1 MTFFKKNDNIQ
12 PLKKDMK
19 GDFNLDIF
27 LRKKANT
34 MISRAKEA
42 NGILCLEEVR
52 NEMKDISESDIEE
65 IEALAKEA
73 ELEVVNTVNE
83 KENIIDERLEKEN
96 QKKMQEKLLKENL
109 RNEMKFTEI
118 SLSEQEIE
126 ADESAKMLLNEIS
139 QNPLLSV
146 LEEKKLFIEMLPEER
161 KNNFFKTL
169 KPNERKK
176 ILKMISDNPLSP
188 EEAKEEIITSNMRLI
203 VSIAKKYVLKSS
215 LELTDLVSEG
225 AIGLTRATEKFE
237 IERGYKFSTYATYW
251 IRQQIIRAIAEQS
264 KTIRTPVH
272 VNEILQKVRKV
283 QNERFQ
289 NGKKEYG
296 VEKLSEILN
305 IPIQNLKDALESEGE
320 HVSLNKSL
328 NGEEEGETVANI
340 VGDKGTFA
348 SPYKVSENKNLA
360 KALNEVLDTLDY
372 REAMIVRYR
381 FGFCDDGVPKT
392 LEEVARI
399 FKITRERVRQ
409 LETKAL
415 RKLRHPSKRKK
426 IEDFR

>member
-1 MTFFKKNDNIQ
+1 
-12 PLKKDMK
+12 MK

-27 LRKKANT
+27 LRKKANA

-52 NEMKDISESDIEE
+52 NEMKDISESGIEE
-65 IEALAKEA
+65 IEVLAKEA

-109 RNEMKFTEI
+109 RNEMKFAEI

-139 QNPLLSV
+139 QNPLLSA
-146 LEEKKLFIEMLPEER
+146 LEEKKLFIEMLSEER
-161 KNNFFKTL
+161 KNNFLETL
-169 KPNERKK
+169 NPKERRK
-176 ILKMISDNPLSP
+176 ILKMLSDNPLSL
-188 EEAKEEIITSNMRLI
+188 EKAKEKIITSNMRLI

-360 KALNEVLDTLDY
+360 QALNELLDTLDY

-381 FGFCDDGVPKT
+381 FGFCDDGVSKT

>member
-1 MTFFKKNDNIQ
+1 
-12 PLKKDMK
+12 MK

-126 ADESAKMLLNEIS
+126 ADESTKMLLNEIS
-139 QNPLLSV
+139 QNPLLSI

-161 KNNFFKTL
+161 KNNFLKTL

-176 ILKMISDNPLSP
+176 ILKMISDNPLSS
-188 EEAKEEIITSNMRLI
+188 EEAKEKIITSNMRLI

-340 VGDKGTFA
+340 VGDKGTFV

>member
-1 MTFFKKNDNIQ
+1 
-12 PLKKDMK
+12 MK

-27 LRKKANT
+27 LRKKADA

-52 NEMKDISESDIEE
+52 SEMKDISESDIEE

-96 QKKMQEKLLKENL
+96 QKKMQEKLLNENL

-139 QNPLLSV
+139 QNPLLSI

-161 KNNFFKTL
+161 RNNFFKTL

-176 ILKMISDNPLSP
+176 ISKMLSDDPLSP
-188 EEAKEEIITSNMRLI
+188 EGAKEKIITSNMRLI

-328 NGEEEGETVANI
+328 NGEEEGETVANL
-340 VGDKGTFA
+340 VGDKGTFT

-360 KALNEVLDTLDY
+360 KVLNEVLDTLDY
-372 REAMIVRYR
+372 REAMIIRYR

>member
-1 MTFFKKNDNIQ
+1 
-12 PLKKDMK
+12 MK

-27 LRKKANT
+27 LRKKANA

-52 NEMKDISESDIEE
+52 NEMKDISESGIEE
-65 IEALAKEA
+65 IEVLAKEA

-109 RNEMKFTEI
+109 RNEMKFAEI

-139 QNPLLSV
+139 QNPLLSA
-146 LEEKKLFIEMLPEER
+146 LEEKKLFIEMLSEER
-161 KNNFFKTL
+161 KNNFLETL
-169 KPNERKK
+169 NPKERRK
-176 ILKMISDNPLSP
+176 ILKMLSDNPLSL
-188 EEAKEEIITSNMRLI
+188 EKAKEKIITSNMRLI

-289 NGKKEYG
+289 NGKKEYD

-360 KALNEVLDTLDY
+360 IVLNEVLDTLDY

>member
-1 MTFFKKNDNIQ
+1 
-12 PLKKDMK
+12 MK

-27 LRKKANT
+27 LRKKANV

-52 NEMKDISESDIEE
+52 NEMKDISENDIEE
-65 IEALAKEA
+65 IEVLAKEA
-73 ELEVVNTVNE
+73 ELEVVNTVNK

-109 RNEMKFTEI
+109 RNEMKFAEI

-139 QNPLLSV
+139 QNPLLSA
-146 LEEKKLFIEMLPEER
+146 LEEKKLFIEMLSEER
-161 KNNFFKTL
+161 KNNFLETL
-169 KPNERKK
+169 NPKERRK
-176 ILKMISDNPLSP
+176 ILKMLSDNPLSL
-188 EEAKEEIITSNMRLI
+188 EKAKEKIITSNMRLI

-360 KALNEVLDTLDY
+360 QALNELLDTLDY

-381 FGFCDDGVPKT
+381 FGFCDDGVSKT

>member
-1 MTFFKKNDNIQ
+1 
-12 PLKKDMK
+12 MK

-27 LRKKANT
+27 LRKKANA

-52 NEMKDISESDIEE
+52 NEMKDISESGIEE
-65 IEALAKEA
+65 IEVLAKEA

-109 RNEMKFTEI
+109 RNEMKFAEI

-126 ADESAKMLLNEIS
+126 ANESAKMLLNEIS
-139 QNPLLSV
+139 QNPLLSA
-146 LEEKKLFIEMLPEER
+146 LEEKKLFIEMLSEER
-161 KNNFFKTL
+161 KNNFLETL
-169 KPNERKK
+169 NPKERRK
-176 ILKMISDNPLSP
+176 ILKMLSDNPLSL
-188 EEAKEEIITSNMRLI
+188 EKAKEKIITSNMRLI

-360 KALNEVLDTLDY
+360 IVLNEVLDTLDY

>member
-1 MTFFKKNDNIQ
+1 
-12 PLKKDMK
+12 MK

-27 LRKKANT
+27 LRKKANA

-52 NEMKDISESDIEE
+52 NEMKDISESGIEE
-65 IEALAKEA
+65 IEVLAKEA

-109 RNEMKFTEI
+109 RNEMKFAEI

-139 QNPLLSV
+139 QNPLLSA
-146 LEEKKLFIEMLPEER
+146 LEEKKLFIEMLSEER
-161 KNNFFKTL
+161 KNNFLETL
-169 KPNERKK
+169 NPKERRK
-176 ILKMISDNPLSP
+176 ILKMLSDNPLSL
-188 EEAKEEIITSNMRLI
+188 EKAKEKIITSNMRLI

-360 KALNEVLDTLDY
+360 IVLNEVLDTLDY

-381 FGFCDDGVPKT
+381 FGFCDDGVSKT

>member
-1 MTFFKKNDNIQ
+1 
-12 PLKKDMK
+12 MK

-27 LRKKANT
+27 LRKKANA

-52 NEMKDISESDIEE
+52 NEMKDISESGIEE
-65 IEALAKEA
+65 IEVLAKEA

-109 RNEMKFTEI
+109 RNEMKFAEI

-126 ADESAKMLLNEIS
+126 ADESTKMLLNEIS
-139 QNPLLSV
+139 QNPLLSA
-146 LEEKKLFIEMLPEER
+146 LEEKKLFIEMLSEER
-161 KNNFFKTL
+161 KNNFLETL
-169 KPNERKK
+169 NPKERRK
-176 ILKMISDNPLSP
+176 ILKMLSDNPLSL
-188 EEAKEEIITSNMRLI
+188 EKAKEKIITSNMRLI

-360 KALNEVLDTLDY
+360 IVLNEVLDTLDY

>member
-1 MTFFKKNDNIQ
+1 
-12 PLKKDMK
+12 MK

-65 IEALAKEA
+65 IEVLAKEA

-161 KNNFFKTL
+161 KNNFLKTL

-176 ILKMISDNPLSP
+176 ILKMISDNPLSS
-188 EEAKEEIITSNMRLI
+188 EEAKEKIITSNMRLI

>member
-1 MTFFKKNDNIQ
+1 
-12 PLKKDMK
+12 MK

-34 MISRAKEA
+34 MISRTKET

-52 NEMKDISESDIEE
+52 SEMKDISESDIEE
-65 IEALAKEA
+65 IEVLAKEA
-73 ELEVVNTVNE
+73 KLEVVNTVNE

-109 RNEMKFTEI
+109 RNEMKFAEI

-139 QNPLLSV
+139 QNPLLSA
-146 LEEKKLFIEMLPEER
+146 LEEKKLFIEMLSEER
-161 KNNFFKTL
+161 KNNFLETL
-169 KPNERKK
+169 NPKERKK
-176 ILKMISDNPLSP
+176 ILKMLSDNPLSL
-188 EEAKEEIITSNMRLI
+188 EKAKEKIIISNMRLI

-283 QNERFQ
+283 QGERFQ

-328 NGEEEGETVANI
+328 NGDEEGETVANI
-340 VGDKGTFA
+340 VGDKGTFT
-348 SPYKVSENKNLA
+348 SPYKISENNNLA
-360 KALNEVLDTLDY
+360 QALNEVLDTLDY

>member
-1 MTFFKKNDNIQ
+1 
-12 PLKKDMK
+12 MK

-27 LRKKANT
+27 LRKKANV

-52 NEMKDISESDIEE
+52 NEMKDISENDIEE
-65 IEALAKEA
+65 IEVLAKEA

-109 RNEMKFTEI
+109 RNEMKFAEI

-139 QNPLLSV
+139 QNPLLSA
-146 LEEKKLFIEMLPEER
+146 LEEKKLFIEMLSEER
-161 KNNFFKTL
+161 KNNFLETL
-169 KPNERKK
+169 NPKERRK
-176 ILKMISDNPLSP
+176 ILKMLSDNPLSL
-188 EEAKEEIITSNMRLI
+188 EKAKEKIITSNMRLI

-360 KALNEVLDTLDY
+360 IVLNEVLDTLDY

-381 FGFCDDGVPKT
+381 FGFCDDGVTKT

>member
-1 MTFFKKNDNIQ
+1 
-12 PLKKDMK
+12 MK

-27 LRKKANT
+27 LRKKANV

-52 NEMKDISESDIEE
+52 NEMKDISENDIEE
-65 IEALAKEA
+65 IEVLAKEA

-109 RNEMKFTEI
+109 RNEMKFAEI

-139 QNPLLSV
+139 QNPLLSA
-146 LEEKKLFIEMLPEER
+146 LEEKKLFIEMLSEER
-161 KNNFFKTL
+161 KNNFLETL
-169 KPNERKK
+169 NPKERRK
-176 ILKMISDNPLSP
+176 ILKMLSDNPLSL
-188 EEAKEEIITSNMRLI
+188 EKAKEKIITSNMRLI

-360 KALNEVLDTLDY
+360 IVLNEVLDTLDY

>member
-1 MTFFKKNDNIQ
+1 
-12 PLKKDMK
+12 MK

-27 LRKKANT
+27 LRKKTNA
-34 MISRAKEA
+34 MISRAKES

-65 IEALAKEA
+65 IEALAKEK

-96 QKKMQEKLLKENL
+96 QKRMQEKLLKENL
-109 RNEMKFTEI
+109 KNEMKFAEI
-118 SLSEQEIE
+118 SLSEQDVET
-126 ADESAKMLLNEIS
+126 DESTKMLLNEIS
-139 QNPLLSV
+139 QNPLLSA

-161 KNNFFKTL
+161 KNNFL
-169 KPNERKK
+169 KVLNPKERKK
-176 ILKMISDNPLSP
+176 ILKMLSDNPLSL
-188 EEAKEEIITSNMRLI
+188 EEAKGKIITSNMRLI

-283 QNERFQ
+283 QSERFQ
-289 NGKKEYG
+289 SGKKEHS

-328 NGEEEGETVANI
+328 SGEEEGETVANI

-360 KALNEVLDTLDY
+360 QALNELLDTLDY

-381 FGFCDDGVPKT
+381 FGFCEDGVSKT

>member
-1 MTFFKKNDNIQ
+1 
-12 PLKKDMK
+12 MK

-34 MISRAKEA
+34 MISRVKEA

-52 NEMKDISESDIEE
+52 SEMKDISESDIEE

-96 QKKMQEKLLKENL
+96 QKKMQEKLLNENL

-139 QNPLLSV
+139 QNPLLSI

-161 KNNFFKTL
+161 RNNFFKTL

-176 ILKMISDNPLSP
+176 ISKMLSDDPLSP
-188 EEAKEEIITSNMRLI
+188 EEAKEKIITSNMRLI

-328 NGEEEGETVANI
+328 NGEEEGETVANL
-340 VGDKGTFA
+340 VGDKGTFT

-360 KALNEVLDTLDY
+360 KVLNEVLDTLDY
-372 REAMIVRYR
+372 REAMIIRYR

>member
-1 MTFFKKNDNIQ
+1 
-12 PLKKDMK
+12 MK

-27 LRKKANT
+27 LRKKTNA
-34 MISRAKEA
+34 MISRAKES
-42 NGILCLEEVR
+42 NGILCLEEAR

-65 IEALAKEA
+65 IEALAKEK

-83 KENIIDERLEKEN
+83 KENIIDERLEREN
-96 QKKMQEKLLKENL
+96 QKRMQEKLLKENL
-109 RNEMKFTEI
+109 KNEIKFTEI
-118 SLSEQEIE
+118 SLSEQDIE
-126 ADESAKMLLNEIS
+126 TDESTKMLLNEIS
-139 QNPLLSV
+139 QNPLLSA
-146 LEEKKLFIEMLPEER
+146 LEEKKLFIEMLSEER
-161 KNNFFKTL
+161 KNNFLETL
-169 KPNERKK
+169 NPKERKK
-176 ILKMISDNPLSP
+176 ILKMLSDNPLSL
-188 EEAKEEIITSNMRLI
+188 EKAKEKIITSNMRLI

-283 QNERFQ
+283 QGERFQ

-328 NGEEEGETVANI
+328 NGDEEGETVANI
-340 VGDKGTFA
+340 VGDKGTFT
-348 SPYKVSENKNLA
+348 SPYKISENNNLA
-360 KALNEVLDTLDY
+360 QALNEVLDTLDY

>member
-1 MTFFKKNDNIQ
+1 
-12 PLKKDMK
+12 MK

-188 EEAKEEIITSNMRLI
+188 EEAKEKIITSNMRLI

>member
-1 MTFFKKNDNIQ
+1 MNLFKKNDNIQ

-188 EEAKEEIITSNMRLI
+188 EEAKEKIITSNMRLI

-289 NGKKEYG
+289 NGKKEYD

>member
-65 IEALAKEA
+65 IEALAKEK

-83 KENIIDERLEKEN
+83 KENIIDERLEREN
-96 QKKMQEKLLKENL
+96 QKRMQEKLLKENL
-109 RNEMKFTEI
+109 KNEIKFTEI
-118 SLSEQEIE
+118 SLSEQDIE
-126 ADESAKMLLNEIS
+126 TDESTKMLLNEIS
-139 QNPLLSV
+139 QNPLLSA
-146 LEEKKLFIEMLPEER
+146 LEEKKLFIEMLSEER
-161 KNNFFKTL
+161 KNNFLETL
-169 KPNERKK
+169 NPKERKK
-176 ILKMISDNPLSP
+176 ILKMLSDNPLSL
-188 EEAKEEIITSNMRLI
+188 EKAKEKIITSNMRLI

>member
-1 MTFFKKNDNIQ
+1 
-12 PLKKDMK
+12 MK

-27 LRKKANT
+27 LRKKANV

-52 NEMKDISESDIEE
+52 NEMKDISESGIEE
-65 IEALAKEA
+65 IEVLAKEA

-109 RNEMKFTEI
+109 RNEMKFAEI

-139 QNPLLSV
+139 QNPLLSA
-146 LEEKKLFIEMLPEER
+146 LEEKKLFIEMLSEER
-161 KNNFFKTL
+161 KNNFLETL
-169 KPNERKK
+169 NPKERRK
-176 ILKMISDNPLSP
+176 ILKMLSDNPLSL
-188 EEAKEEIITSNMRLI
+188 EKAKEKIITSNMRLI

-225 AIGLTRATEKFE
+225 AVGLTRATEKFE

-360 KALNEVLDTLDY
+360 IVLNEVLDTLDY

>member
-1 MTFFKKNDNIQ
+1 
-12 PLKKDMK
+12 MK

-27 LRKKANT
+27 LRKKANA

-42 NGILCLEEVR
+42 NGILCFEEVR
-52 NEMKDISESDIEE
+52 NEMKDISESGIEE
-65 IEALAKEA
+65 IEVLAKEA

-109 RNEMKFTEI
+109 RNEMKFAEI

-139 QNPLLSV
+139 QNPLLSA
-146 LEEKKLFIEMLPEER
+146 LEEKKLFIEMLSEER
-161 KNNFFKTL
+161 KNNFLETL
-169 KPNERKK
+169 NPKERRK
-176 ILKMISDNPLSP
+176 ILKMLSDNPLSL
-188 EEAKEEIITSNMRLI
+188 EKAKEKIITSNMRLI

-283 QNERFQ
+283 QGERFQ

-328 NGEEEGETVANI
+328 NGDEEGETVANI
-340 VGDKGTFA
+340 VGDKGTFT
-348 SPYKVSENKNLA
+348 SPYKISENNNLA
-360 KALNEVLDTLDY
+360 QALNEVLDTLDY

>member
-188 EEAKEEIITSNMRLI
+188 EEAKEKIITSNMRLI

-289 NGKKEYG
+289 NGKKEYD

-305 IPIQNLKDALESEGE
+305 TPIQNLKDALESEGE

-426 IEDFR
+426 REDFR

>member
-1 MTFFKKNDNIQ
+1 
-12 PLKKDMK
+12 MK

-27 LRKKANT
+27 LRKKANA

-52 NEMKDISESDIEE
+52 NEMKDISESGIEE
-65 IEALAKEA
+65 IEVLAKEA

-109 RNEMKFTEI
+109 RNEMKFAEI

-139 QNPLLSV
+139 QNPLLSA
-146 LEEKKLFIEMLPEER
+146 LEEKKLFIEMLSEER
-161 KNNFFKTL
+161 KNNFLETL
-169 KPNERKK
+169 NPKERRK
-176 ILKMISDNPLSP
+176 ILKMLSDNPLSL
-188 EEAKEEIITSNMRLI
+188 EKAKEKIITSNMRLI

>member
-1 MTFFKKNDNIQ
+1 M
-12 PLKKDMK
+12 
-19 GDFNLDIF
+19 
-27 LRKKANT
+27 
-34 MISRAKEA
+34 
-42 NGILCLEEVR
+42 
-52 NEMKDISESDIEE
+52 SEQDIE
-65 IEALAKEA
+65 
-73 ELEVVNTVNE
+73 T
-83 KENIIDERLEKEN
+83 
-96 QKKMQEKLLKENL
+96 
-109 RNEMKFTEI
+109 
-118 SLSEQEIE
+118 
-126 ADESAKMLLNEIS
+126 DESTKMLLNEIS
-139 QNPLLSV
+139 QNPLLSA
-146 LEEKKLFIEMLPEER
+146 LEEKKLFIEMLSEER
-161 KNNFFKTL
+161 KNNFLETL
-169 KPNERKK
+169 NPKERKK
-176 ILKMISDNPLSP
+176 ILKMLSDNPLSL
-188 EEAKEEIITSNMRLI
+188 EKAKEKIITSNMRLI

-283 QNERFQ
+283 QGERFQ

-328 NGEEEGETVANI
+328 NGDEEGETVANI
-340 VGDKGTFA
+340 VGDKGTFT
-348 SPYKVSENKNLA
+348 SPYKISENNNLA
-360 KALNEVLDTLDY
+360 QALNEVLDTLDY

>member
-1 MTFFKKNDNIQ
+1 
-12 PLKKDMK
+12 MK

-27 LRKKANT
+27 LRKKANV

-52 NEMKDISESDIEE
+52 NEMKDISESGIEE
-65 IEALAKEA
+65 IEVLAKEA

-109 RNEMKFTEI
+109 RNEMKFAEI

-139 QNPLLSV
+139 QNPLLSA
-146 LEEKKLFIEMLPEER
+146 LEEKKLFIEMLSEER
-161 KNNFFKTL
+161 KNNFLETL
-169 KPNERKK
+169 NPKERRK
-176 ILKMISDNPLSP
+176 ILKMLSDNPLSL
-188 EEAKEEIITSNMRLI
+188 EKAKEKIITSNMRLI

-360 KALNEVLDTLDY
+360 IVLNEVLDTLDY

>member
-1 MTFFKKNDNIQ
+1 
-12 PLKKDMK
+12 MK

-65 IEALAKEA
+65 IEVLAKEA
-73 ELEVVNTVNE
+73 ELEVVNTVN
-83 KENIIDERLEKEN
+83 EKEN

-188 EEAKEEIITSNMRLI
+188 EEAKEKIITSNMRLI

-289 NGKKEYG
+289 NGKKEYD

>member
-1 MTFFKKNDNIQ
+1 
-12 PLKKDMK
+12 MK

-27 LRKKANT
+27 LRKKANA

-52 NEMKDISESDIEE
+52 NEMKDISESGIEE
-65 IEALAKEA
+65 IEVLAKEA

-109 RNEMKFTEI
+109 RNEMKFAEI

-139 QNPLLSV
+139 QNPLLSA
-146 LEEKKLFIEMLPEER
+146 LEEKKLFIEMLSEER
-161 KNNFFKTL
+161 KNNFLETL
-169 KPNERKK
+169 NPKERRK
-176 ILKMISDNPLSP
+176 ILKMLSDNPLSL
-188 EEAKEEIITSNMRLI
+188 EKAKEKIITSNMRLI

-340 VGDKGTFA
+340 VGGKGTFA

-360 KALNEVLDTLDY
+360 IVLNEVLDTLDY

>member
-1 MTFFKKNDNIQ
+1 
-12 PLKKDMK
+12 MK

-139 QNPLLSV
+139 QNPLLSI

-161 KNNFFKTL
+161 KNNFLKTL

-176 ILKMISDNPLSP
+176 ITKMLSDNPLSS
-188 EEAKEEIITSNMRLI
+188 EEAKEKIITSNMRLI

-360 KALNEVLDTLDY
+360 VVLNEVLDTLDY

>member
-1 MTFFKKNDNIQ
+1 LTFFKKNDNIQ

-188 EEAKEEIITSNMRLI
+188 EEAKEKIITSNMRLI

-289 NGKKEYG
+289 NGKKEYD

>member
-1 MTFFKKNDNIQ
+1 
-12 PLKKDMK
+12 MK

-27 LRKKANT
+27 LRKKANA

-52 NEMKDISESDIEE
+52 NEMKDISESGIEE
-65 IEALAKEA
+65 IEVLAKEA

-109 RNEMKFTEI
+109 RNEMKFAEI

-139 QNPLLSV
+139 QNPLLSA
-146 LEEKKLFIEMLPEER
+146 LEEKKLFIEMLSEER
-161 KNNFFKTL
+161 KNNFLETL
-169 KPNERKK
+169 NPKERRK
-176 ILKMISDNPLSP
+176 ILKMLSDNPLSL
-188 EEAKEEIITSNMRLI
+188 EKAKEKIITSNMRLI

-289 NGKKEYG
+289 NGKKENG

-360 KALNEVLDTLDY
+360 IVLNEVLDTLDY

>member
-139 QNPLLSV
+139 QNSLLSV

-188 EEAKEEIITSNMRLI
+188 EEAKEKIITSNMRLI

-289 NGKKEYG
+289 NGKKEYD

>member
-188 EEAKEEIITSNMRLI
+188 EEAKEKIITSNMRLI

-289 NGKKEYG
+289 NGKKEYD

>member
-1 MTFFKKNDNIQ
+1 
-12 PLKKDMK
+12 MK

-27 LRKKANT
+27 LRKKANV

-52 NEMKDISESDIEE
+52 NEMKDISENDIEE
-65 IEALAKEA
+65 IEVLAKEA

-109 RNEMKFTEI
+109 RNEMKFAEI

-139 QNPLLSV
+139 QNPLLSA
-146 LEEKKLFIEMLPEER
+146 LEEKKLFIEMLSEER
-161 KNNFFKTL
+161 KNNFLETL
-169 KPNERKK
+169 NPKERRK
-176 ILKMISDNPLSP
+176 ILKMLSDNPLSL
-188 EEAKEEIITSNMRLI
+188 EKAKEKIITSNMRLI
-203 VSIAKKYVLKSS
+203 VNIAKKYVLKSS

-360 KALNEVLDTLDY
+360 IVLNEVLDTLDY

-409 LETKAL
+409 LEIKAL
-415 RKLRHPSKRKK
+415 RKLRHLSKRKK

>member
-1 MTFFKKNDNIQ
+1 
-12 PLKKDMK
+12 MK

-27 LRKKANT
+27 LRKKANA

-52 NEMKDISESDIEE
+52 NEMKDISESGIEE
-65 IEALAKEA
+65 IEVLAKEA

-96 QKKMQEKLLKENL
+96 QKKMQEKFLKENL
-109 RNEMKFTEI
+109 RNEMKFAEI

-139 QNPLLSV
+139 QNPLLSA
-146 LEEKKLFIEMLPEER
+146 LEEKKLFIEMLSEER
-161 KNNFFKTL
+161 KNNFLETL
-169 KPNERKK
+169 NPKERRK
-176 ILKMISDNPLSP
+176 ILKMLSDNPLSL
-188 EEAKEEIITSNMRLI
+188 EKAKEKIITSNMRLI
-203 VSIAKKYVLKSS
+203 VSIAKKYILKSS

-340 VGDKGTFA
+340 VEDKGTFA

-360 KALNEVLDTLDY
+360 IVLNEVLDTLDY

>member
-1 MTFFKKNDNIQ
+1 
-12 PLKKDMK
+12 MK

-27 LRKKANT
+27 LRKKANA

-42 NGILCLEEVR
+42 NRILCLEEVR
-52 NEMKDISESDIEE
+52 NEMKDISESGIEE
-65 IEALAKEA
+65 IEVLAKEA

-83 KENIIDERLEKEN
+83 KENIIDERLEREN
-96 QKKMQEKLLKENL
+96 QKRMQEKLLKENL
-109 RNEMKFTEI
+109 KNEIKFTEI
-118 SLSEQEIE
+118 SLSEQDIE
-126 ADESAKMLLNEIS
+126 TDESTKMLLNEIS
-139 QNPLLSV
+139 QNPLLSA
-146 LEEKKLFIEMLPEER
+146 LEEKKLFIEMLSEER
-161 KNNFFKTL
+161 KNNFLETL
-169 KPNERKK
+169 NPKERKK
-176 ILKMISDNPLSP
+176 ILKMLSDNPLSL
-188 EEAKEEIITSNMRLI
+188 EKAKEKIITSNMRLI

-283 QNERFQ
+283 QGERFQ

-328 NGEEEGETVANI
+328 NGDEEGETVANI
-340 VGDKGTFA
+340 VGDKGTFT
-348 SPYKVSENKNLA
+348 SPYKISENNNLA
-360 KALNEVLDTLDY
+360 QALNEVLDTLDY

>member
-1 MTFFKKNDNIQ
+1 
-12 PLKKDMK
+12 MK

-52 NEMKDISESDIEE
+52 NEMKDISEGDIEE
-65 IEALAKEA
+65 IEELAKEA

-126 ADESAKMLLNEIS
+126 TDESAKMLLNEIS

-146 LEEKKLFIEMLPEER
+146 SEEKKLFIEMLPEER

-169 KPNERKK
+169 NPNERKK

-188 EEAKEEIITSNMRLI
+188 EEAKEKIITSNMRLI

-360 KALNEVLDTLDY
+360 KALDEVLDTLDY

>member
-1 MTFFKKNDNIQ
+1 
-12 PLKKDMK
+12 MK

-27 LRKKANT
+27 LRKKANA

-52 NEMKDISESDIEE
+52 NEMKDISESGIEE
-65 IEALAKEA
+65 IEVLAKEA

-109 RNEMKFTEI
+109 RNEMKFAEI

-139 QNPLLSV
+139 QNPLLSA
-146 LEEKKLFIEMLPEER
+146 LEEKKLFIEMLSEER
-161 KNNFFKTL
+161 KNNFLETL
-169 KPNERKK
+169 NPKERRK
-176 ILKMISDNPLSP
+176 ILKMLSDNPLSL
-188 EEAKEEIITSNMRLI
+188 EKAKEKIITSNMRLI

-283 QNERFQ
+283 QGERFQ

-328 NGEEEGETVANI
+328 NGDEEGETVANI
-340 VGDKGTFA
+340 VGDKGTFT
-348 SPYKVSENKNLA
+348 SPYKISENNNLA
-360 KALNEVLDTLDY
+360 QALNEVLDTLDY

>member
-1 MTFFKKNDNIQ
+1 
-12 PLKKDMK
+12 MK

-27 LRKKANT
+27 LRKKANV

-52 NEMKDISESDIEE
+52 NEMKDISENDIEE
-65 IEALAKEA
+65 IEVLAKEA

-109 RNEMKFTEI
+109 RNEMKFAEI

-139 QNPLLSV
+139 QNPLLSA
-146 LEEKKLFIEMLPEER
+146 LEEKKLFIEMLSEER
-161 KNNFFKTL
+161 KNNFLETL
-169 KPNERKK
+169 NPKERRK
-176 ILKMISDNPLSP
+176 ILKMLSDNPLSL
-188 EEAKEEIITSNMRLI
+188 EKAKEKIITSNMRLI

-360 KALNEVLDTLDY
+360 QALNELLDTLDY

-381 FGFCDDGVPKT
+381 FGFCDDGVSKT

>member
-1 MTFFKKNDNIQ
+1 
-12 PLKKDMK
+12 MK

-27 LRKKANT
+27 LRKKTNA
-34 MISRAKEA
+34 MISRAKES

-65 IEALAKEA
+65 IEALAKEK
-73 ELEVVNTVNE
+73 ELEVVNKVNE
-83 KENIIDERLEKEN
+83 KENIIDERLEREN
-96 QKKMQEKLLKENL
+96 QKRMQEKLLKENL
-109 RNEMKFTEI
+109 KNEIKFTEI
-118 SLSEQEIE
+118 SLSEQDIE
-126 ADESAKMLLNEIS
+126 TDESTKMLLNEIS
-139 QNPLLSV
+139 QNPLLSA
-146 LEEKKLFIEMLPEER
+146 LEEKKLFIEMLSEER
-161 KNNFFKTL
+161 KNNFLETL
-169 KPNERKK
+169 NPKERKK
-176 ILKMISDNPLSP
+176 ILKMLSDNPLSL
-188 EEAKEEIITSNMRLI
+188 EKAKEKIITSNMRLI

-283 QNERFQ
+283 QGERFQ

-328 NGEEEGETVANI
+328 NGDEEGETVANI
-340 VGDKGTFA
+340 VGDKGTFT
-348 SPYKVSENKNLA
+348 SPYKISENNNLA
-360 KALNEVLDTLDY
+360 QALNEVLDTLDY

>member
-27 LRKKANT
+27 LRKKTNA
-34 MISRAKEA
+34 MISRAKES

-65 IEALAKEA
+65 IEALAKEK

-96 QKKMQEKLLKENL
+96 QKRMQEKLLKENL
-109 RNEMKFTEI
+109 KNEMKFAEI
-118 SLSEQEIE
+118 SLSEQDVET
-126 ADESAKMLLNEIS
+126 DESTKMLLNEIS
-139 QNPLLSV
+139 QNPLLSA

-161 KNNFFKTL
+161 KNNFL
-169 KPNERKK
+169 KVLNPKERKK
-176 ILKMISDNPLSP
+176 ILKMLSDNPLSL
-188 EEAKEEIITSNMRLI
+188 EEAKGKIITSNMRLI

-283 QNERFQ
+283 QSERFQ
-289 NGKKEYG
+289 SGKKEHN

-328 NGEEEGETVANI
+328 SGEEEGETVANI

-360 KALNEVLDTLDY
+360 QALNELLDTLDY

-381 FGFCDDGVPKT
+381 FGFCDDGVSKT